1 MQLISLNIYHYA
13 FCNNFKETNVEMQ
26 IEKDTASSMATL
38 EKIDRIKTELQTA
51 KQGLHEADNWTVLA
65 NDVEEVFE
73 SSTRLLRDNCRI

>member
-1 MQLISLNIYHYA
+1 MRCNLKRTNI
-13 FCNNFKETNVEMQ
+13 ETQ

-65 NDVEEVFE
+65 NDVEEVYMKAPMGFF
-73 SSTRLLRDNCRI
+73 TYFDVIRDNLII